1 MVEPDNQDSS
11 SAKEDTNNVD
21 PNPLKRIREEIDDE
35 VSTISP
41 KKARVEQIVNDNDKL
56 PSASSDN
63 SNDVDTDMTKSVCDE
78 SKKCEKNT
86 MELEEISQTD
96 KNDSDSN
103 ERKEIVEKTD
113 NITDLNSGSNEV
125 SNEGSMAES
134 SEKEIEKEVENPNDC
149 AKVIN
154 DQGENNVDEG
164 EKKEE
169 SSEANDNEKNIQDQN
184 VAMEVDETNNSEP
197 TALETALSD
206 DQTKKNDGDDI
217 QEDAQKN
224 EDNLKNS
231 SKEIGTD
238 PMITDNTDNEPKE
251 DSAQNYNEKKSIPD
265 KQIINGIELIVECAS
280 DNESI
285 ESNKKDNDNEPRK
298 NTVITYEIPVEGEV
312 DCTSSEDEK
321 QEPKEKIAKDDNNE
335 TSENNSEDSNKK
347 LQEEKDSQKSVS
359 PKNISSIE
367 TSPSPQKSPN
377 SKKSP
382 EATKSSSQK
391 SPTVELSSP
400 PKQSSLTETSSSPQK
415 SQSSEEPLGTPEPPL
430 KKRRG
435 RPPKSAKKIILKKEV
450 KHQEQVKE
458 KTAEDEKNAS
468 HKNDK
473 MDIQES
479 NDNNELLVSD
489 LSGSD
494 TESDKIEKADE
505 YYIKKIEKLKKLIRL
520 AGIKLYNYKII
531 CRGCKTDAERA
542 KRLQTYLEGK
552 GIQGR
557 ITAEKC
563 IQLKKK
569 NQELKVKE
577 LENVAIEEPD
587 KSSNVSEGRMTRR
600 SRRTE
605 ELHQDAK

>member
-21 PNPLKRIREEIDDE
+21 TNPLKRIREEIVDE

-41 KKARVEQIVNDNDKL
+41 KKARVEQIVNDDDKL

-63 SNDVDTDMTKSVCDE
+63 SNDVDTDMTKSECDK

-103 ERKEIVEKTD
+103 EKKEIVEKTD
-113 NITDLNSGSNEV
+113 SITDLNSGSNEV
-125 SNEGSMAES
+125 SNEGSTSES
-134 SEKEIEKEVENPNDC
+134 NEKKIEKEVENPNDC

-169 SSEANDNEKNIQDQN
+169 SSETNDNEKSIQDQN

-197 TALETALSD
+197 TALETAISD

-238 PMITDNTDNEPKE
+238 PMITDNEPKE
-251 DSAQNYNEKKSIPD
+251 DSAQNSIKIKSIPN

-285 ESNKKDNDNEPRK
+285 ESNKKDNDIKPRK
-298 NTVITYEIPVEGEV
+298 NTVIFYEMPVEGEV

-321 QEPKEKIAKDDNNE
+321 QEPKEKIAEDDNNE

-359 PKNISSIE
+359 PKNISSVE
-367 TSPSPQKSPN
+367 TSPSTQKSPN

-382 EATKSSSQK
+382 EGAKSSSQK

-415 SQSSEEPLGTPEPPL
+415 SLSPEEPLGTPEPPL

-450 KHQEQVKE
+450 KHQEQVEE
-458 KTAEDEKNAS
+458 KTAKDEKDAS

-531 CRGCKTDAERA
+531 CRDCKTDADRA

-605 ELHQDAK
+605 ELHQDTK